1 MFCRLQLILDEMDNV
16 QAGKFIKAIFQYQIT
31 GQLPQLD
38 FSLKMAVSPFI
49 NQFKRDEQKW
59 VKSEIGGR
67 IGNLKKYHSDIY
79 DKYSKKEITLEEAES
94 LAYPHKKDIES
105 RPPIAPDRPRSLNVS
120 VNVSDSVSV
129 NDIYQ
134 NPTKKPQPKFNDF
147 HLQVAKQL
155 GEFVKEN
162 KKINLK
168 MGDIKRWANDIRL
181 LQDNDLKPRHDS
193 QQDIINAMQ
202 SVIDNS
208 GNEYFP
214 VIESGSSFRKKFTSI
229 ENYKKSPKNTK
240 ELEREK
246 LKRER
251 EAIAQHYAKEEN
263 AGL

>member
-1 MFCRLQLILDEMDNV
+1 MSKNSFILHKDSLFILDEMDNV

-168 MGDIKRWANDIRL
+168 MGDIKRWANDI
-181 LQDNDLKPRHDS
+181 
-193 QQDIINAMQ
+193 NAMQ